1 VKSETTCGCPDSFP
15 RLRKPSQT
23 GLPRRRQYPVSNP
36 TGEPGSAA
44 GAAKDH
50 VDNNDKR
57 DLYNGF
63 GDGLA
68 LAFEFAVTPAI
79 FGVLGY
85 LLDRAVGTIPVFTIL
100 LALLCIVGMFVK
112 VWYSYDA
119 SMREHEAKAPWGRPK
134 QQAPGQGTQG

>member
-1 VKSETTCGCPDSFP
+1 MD
-15 RLRKPSQT
+15 Q
-23 GLPRRRQYPVSNP
+23 
-36 TGEPGSAA
+36 
-44 GAAKDH
+44 
-50 VDNNDKR
+50 NDKR

-85 LLDRAVGTIPVFTIL
+85 LLDRAIGTVPVFTIIF
-100 LALLCIVGMFVK
+100 ALLCVVGMFVK

-119 SMREHEAKAPWGRPK
+119 SMRAHEARAPWGRPDP
-134 QQAPGQGTQG
+134 PGTGRGPES

>member
-1 VKSETTCGCPDSFP
+1 VD
-15 RLRKPSQT
+15 Q
-23 GLPRRRQYPVSNP
+23 NP
-36 TGEPGSAA
+36 
-44 GAAKDH
+44 
-50 VDNNDKR
+50 KR

-85 LLDRAVGTIPVFTIL
+85 LLDRAIGTVPVFTIIF
-100 LALLCIVGMFVK
+100 ALLCVVGMFVK

-119 SMREHEAKAPWGRPK
+119 SMRAHEAKAPWRRSDLHGTGRGPES
-134 QQAPGQGTQG
+134 